1 MATPPPDVLVIGG
14 GHNGLACALLLAR
27 GGLSVHVLEQKHML
41 GGAVRTEYPFEK
53 APKLGIS
60 SGAYLLGLMPPELMQ
75 KLDLKLTL
83 KRRDPHYFLP
93 TLDGRYLLFGSDE
106 AEMKRQ
112 FLQFFSEADWKANQA
127 FNAELAAFR
136 DDVHPAWLEEPL
148 SLEETAEKYV
158 RPALRKNFIDP
169 SL

>member
-1 MATPPPDVLVIGG
+1 MTTPTPDVLVVGG

-27 GGLSVHVLEQKHML
+27 KGLSVHLLEHKQML
-41 GGAVRTEYPFEK
+41 GGAVKTEYPFQK

-75 KLDLKLTL
+75 KLGLKLNL

-106 AEMKRQ
+106 VEMKRQ
-112 FLQFFSEADWKANQA
+112 FLA
-127 FNAELAAFR
+127 
-136 DDVHPAWLEEPL
+136 
-148 SLEETAEKYV
+148 
-158 RPALRKNFIDP
+158 
-169 SL
+169 